1 MPSAWIS
8 WQKCSNAFDLKKL
21 EIKKSLL
28 IPRNIPAHIFG
39 ILHTSFSWI
48 KSFLVTWCTYLRSGQ
63 LRHSTSPPFNF
74 HNNWCPIRIIPF
86 RLPGS
91 FTQFSLHKPQAFIR
105 TSEHTIKKFQLSVS
119 FRQAQAVVFEALLTA
134 NCSENLGLLNKNT
147 ARYEIW
153 ELRFTISKPK

>member
-1 MPSAWIS
+1 MAEVFECFWPEKAWNKEVI
-8 WQKCSNAFDLKKL
+8 
-21 EIKKSLL
+21 II
-28 IPRNIPAHIFG
+28 IPQNIPAHIFG

-48 KSFLVTWCTYLRSGQ
+48 KSFLVTWRTYLRSGQ

-91 FTQFSLHKPQAFIR
+91 FTQFSLHQPQTFIR

-119 FRQAQAVVFEALLTA
+119 FRQAQTVVFEALLTA

>member
-21 EIKKSLL
+21 EIKKSSL
-28 IPRNIPAHIFG
+28 IPQNIPAHIFG

-74 HNNWCPIRIIPF
+74 PNNWCPIRIIPF

-91 FTQFSLHKPQAFIR
+91 LHNSLYINRRLSYALASIRSRNFSCRSPSGKHKQSFLKPFWRPTAVKILA
-105 TSEHTIKKFQLSVS
+105 SWIKTLQGTK
-119 FRQAQAVVFEALLTA
+119 
-134 NCSENLGLLNKNT
+134 
-147 ARYEIW
+147 YE
-153 ELRFTISKPK
+153 S

>member
-1 MPSAWIS
+1 MAEVFECFWPEKAWNKEVI
-8 WQKCSNAFDLKKL
+8 
-21 EIKKSLL
+21 II
-28 IPRNIPAHIFG
+28 IPQNIPAHIFG

-48 KSFLVTWCTYLRSGQ
+48 KSFLVTWHTYLRSGQ